1 MGNPVLKAVS
11 SSKQWTSSEAKK
23 TKHSWDF
30 KVSEPPWHEHVLLNS
45 QSRQITVERRWIQRV
60 DPTTDSRREQSETRG
75 GQSQETG
82 SVL

>member
-1 MGNPVLKAVS
+1 MR
-11 SSKQWTSSEAKK
+11 QKK

-82 SVL
+82 SVLY

>member
-1 MGNPVLKAVS
+1 M
-11 SSKQWTSSEAKK
+11 
-23 TKHSWDF
+23 
-30 KVSEPPWHEHVLLNS
+30 SEPPWHEHVLLNS